1 MIQHEPGVQKQQR
14 AQRQNKEAG
23 ELHDFIQGVHQ
34 VGMHFFILFGIQ
46 GDLGSI
52 IIAADMFHPGQAPAA
67 DHKAAGQQQIAR
79 LAVHLCNKCV

>member
-34 VGMHFFILFGIQ
+34 VGMHFFIFLGIQ
-46 GDLGSI
+46 GDFSGVI
-52 IIAADMFHPGQAPAA
+52 FAADMFHPARQVPLTTKLPDSSMSPRLFRMAPPP
-67 DHKAAGQQQIAR
+67 R
-79 LAVHLCNKCV
+79 